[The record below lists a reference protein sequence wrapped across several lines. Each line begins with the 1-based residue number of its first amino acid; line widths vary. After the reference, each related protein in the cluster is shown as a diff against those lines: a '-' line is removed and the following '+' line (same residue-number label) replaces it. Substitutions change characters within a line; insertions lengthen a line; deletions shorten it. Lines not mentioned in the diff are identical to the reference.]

1 MSSRVAVRLMGVLVD
16 LSPFLEPFVPPFVSL
31 ILSRQLSRWKDL
43 GLISGYSRSVRRL
56 GRLHYEASIDLEL
69 TQKQLDRILRQETDR
84 RIWRR

>member
-43 GLISGYSRSVRRL
+43 GLISSYSRSVRRL
-56 GRLHYEASIDLEL
+56 GRLHYEASIDVEL
-69 TQKQLDRILRQETDR
+69 TQKQLDRIMRQEIGGR
-84 RIWRR
+84 VWRR